1 MHDYVLLNKR
11 SAVQR
16 SQVPCESQL
25 GSDVKTSGGKTE
37 NSKGGEA
44 GRLRRLQGPGPCA
57 WALASRSPNGTVC
70 RWVQWARGGRLDA
83 DSGVVLMQPGDG
95 SDLHRKGAEWKPTN
109 QETSLL

>member
-70 RWVQWARGGRLDA
+70 LSLGPMGSGWPVGRGQRCGADA
-83 DSGVVLMQPGDG
+83 AG
-95 SDLHRKGAEWKPTN
+95 
-109 QETSLL
+109 

>member
-1 MHDYVLLNKR
+1 MSKHQEGKQKTARVGR
-11 SAVQR
+11 QGG
-16 SQVPCESQL
+16 CEDSRGQ
-25 GSDVKTSGGKTE
+25 GH
-37 NSKGGEA
+37 A
-44 GRLRRLQGPGPCA
+44 PGRLLPEAPTAQ
-57 WALASRSPNGTVC
+57 SVC